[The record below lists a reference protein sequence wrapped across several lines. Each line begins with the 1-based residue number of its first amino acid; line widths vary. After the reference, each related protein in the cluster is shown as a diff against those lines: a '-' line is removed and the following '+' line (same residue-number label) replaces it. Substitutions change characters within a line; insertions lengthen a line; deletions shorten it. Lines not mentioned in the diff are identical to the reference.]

1 MSANQ
6 FYGAQPQ
13 PHQAPPPGMHNQYVP
28 NNGMGYNGPPA
39 QEKDSSPGVGTA
51 AACCGLG
58 ACCCCCLECCA
69 PCLCLEAME

>member
-1 MSANQ
+1 
-6 FYGAQPQ
+6 
-13 PHQAPPPGMHNQYVP
+13 MHSQYVP
-28 NNGMGYNGPPA
+28 SNGMDYNAPP
-39 QEKDSSPGVGTA
+39 QEKGDSGPGIGTA